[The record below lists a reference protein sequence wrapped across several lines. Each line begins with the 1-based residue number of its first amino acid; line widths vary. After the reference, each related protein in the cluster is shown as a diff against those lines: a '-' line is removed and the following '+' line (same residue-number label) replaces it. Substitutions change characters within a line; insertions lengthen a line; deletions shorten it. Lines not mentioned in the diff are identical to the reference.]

1 MNRTNKQPKRGFT
14 LIELLVVITIIGVL
28 FAVAMPVF
36 ENSGRKDTERAAFN
50 LMTTLRLA
58 RQHAISKRQWTLVV
72 FPTQDGGAYSSGD
85 LDKCLRGYA
94 VLAVTNNMDGEYKFD
109 PAHRDPS
116 ASEMQFA
123 FVSDWKFL
131 PEGIYFDDDIDLT
144 GNFVFGAKNGTQ
156 DTYTGAFEFPLDPAG
171 PNTASKMRPMGA
183 VLFKPNGRAAVMVD
197 THAGG
202 KYWQEA
208 DYSKIYVTS
217 AKYYEKSGGALSS
230 GTSIPGTNT
239 VVQIRNKTGQVH
251 IWDPTQ

>member
-1 MNRTNKQPKRGFT
+1 MKTRARKRGFT
-14 LIELLVVITIIGVL
+14 LIELLVVIAIIGVL

-50 LMTTLRLA
+50 LVTTMRLA

-72 FPTQDGGAYSSGD
+72 FPTRDGGNYPAAD

-109 PAHRDPS
+109 PTHRDPS
-116 ASEMQFA
+116 ADDMRFV
-123 FVSDWKFL
+123 FVSDWKYL
-131 PEGIYFDDDIDLT
+131 PAGIYFDDDTDLT
-144 GNFVFGAKNGTQ
+144 GNFVFGARNGTQ
-156 DTYTGAFEFPLDPAG
+156 RTYTGAFDFPMDPAN
-171 PNTASKMRPMGA
+171 PNGTKRPMGA

-197 THAGG
+197 TNPSG

-208 DYSKIYVTS
+208 DYSKVYMTS
-217 AKYYEKSGGALSS
+217 AKFFEKTGGTLSA
-230 GTSIPGTNT
+230 GMDIPGTNT
-239 VVQIRNKTGQVH
+239 AVQIRNKTGQVH